1 MGSKG
6 VGHQHK
12 VAWLSRRGPPVEGQ
26 TSQEADSEMK
36 SSVKSTS
43 LGSAPQINSY
53 EVREGNR

>member
-36 SSVKSTS
+36 SSVKDIHWEVLLRST
-43 LGSAPQINSY
+43 PM
-53 EVREGNR
+53 R